1 MKRIALVLAAFALLL
16 CACSPKVSGN
26 VSSESIPAVHPD
38 YAVIY
43 LYRTG
48 NFVQTPYDVHLG
60 DKVVYRSRNKSKTVV
75 KIDKPGTY
83 EIWGKTETREGLTLD
98 IEMGKDYYVKTY
110 VHMGA
115 AIYRPSIELV
125 MPEMGKSEWNS
136 IR

>member
-1 MKRIALVLAAFALLL
+1 MKRIAIILSAFALLL

-26 VSSESIPAVHPD
+26 ASSESIPAVHPD
-38 YAVIY
+38 YAVVY

-48 NFVQTPYDVHLG
+48 NYVRTPYDVHLG
-60 DKVVYRSRNKSKTVV
+60 DDVVYRSRNKTKAIV

-83 EIWGKTETREGLTLD
+83 EIWGKTETRESITLKV
-98 IEMGKDYYVKTY
+98 ELGKEYYVKTF

-115 AIYRPSIELV
+115 AIWRPSIELV
-125 MPEMGKSEWNS
+125 SPEVGRSEWNS

>member
-1 MKRIALVLAAFALLL
+1 MKRITIILSAFALLL

-43 LYRTG
+43 LFRTG

-83 EIWGKTETREGLTLD
+83 EIWGKTETRKGLTLD

-110 VHMGA
+110 LHMGA

>member
-1 MKRIALVLAAFALLL
+1 MKRITIILSAFALLL

-43 LYRTG
+43 LFRTG

-110 VHMGA
+110 LHMGA

>member
-1 MKRIALVLAAFALLL
+1 MKRITLVLAAFALLL

>member
-1 MKRIALVLAAFALLL
+1 MKRITLVLAAFALLL

-60 DKVVYRSRNKSKTVV
+60 DKVVYRSRNKSKT
-75 KIDKPGTY
+75 
-83 EIWGKTETREGLTLD
+83 ETREGLTLD
-98 IEMGKDYYVKTY
+98 IEMGK
-110 VHMGA
+110 
-115 AIYRPSIELV
+115 
-125 MPEMGKSEWNS
+125 SEWNS
-136 IR
+136 IC